1 MEKIRDWKCGGNRVD
16 LCYEDV
22 LKEVFGKDVLDELHQ
37 SYREER
43 IELFRFFEL
52 KKRASISATQTMV
65 TMKIPEVISVIHK
78 IHKGYGI
85 GEAIQQSKYNQNM
98 KWEGRKMRITPH
110 LFETLFN
117 QACKGIIQNINDIL
131 ANPMAKKVVTILM
144 VGGFSSSSIL
154 QDQIKTNFPSLK
166 IVVPN
171 DAGLASLKGAVLYG
185 HNLRIMSLFYGV
197 SSRVD
202 DSDKDDHK
210 TRDKSRIPE
219 ARNTDC

>member
-1 MEKIRDWKCGGNRVD
+1 M
-16 LCYEDV
+16 CYEDV

-52 KKRASISATQTMV
+52 KKRASISATRTMV
-65 TMKIPEVISVIHK
+65 TMKIPEVISDIHK

-85 GEAIQQSKYNQNM
+85 GEAIQQSKYNENM

-131 ANPMAKKVVTILM
+131 GKPMAKKVVTILM

-154 QDQIKTNFPSLK
+154 QDQIKTNFPFLK

-185 HNLRIMSLFYGV
+185 HNLRIMSTRKAKFYGV

-210 TRDKSRIPE
+210 TRDKYRKPE

>member
-37 SYREER
+37 SHREER

-65 TMKIPEVISVIHK
+65 TMKIPEVISDIHK
-78 IHKGYGI
+78 ILKGYGI

-117 QACKGIIQNINDIL
+117 QACKGIIQSINDIL
-131 ANPMAKKVVTILM
+131 GKPMAKKVDTILM

-154 QDQIKTNFPSLK
+154 QDQIKTSFPSLK

-185 HNLRIMSLFYGV
+185 HNLRI
-197 SSRVD
+197 
-202 DSDKDDHK
+202 
-210 TRDKSRIPE
+210 I